1 MDPTTYQQA
10 CHSRLEPLPLL
21 LFSERRRKYFSF
33 GQVNTTQDSLLLGR
47 TATQCQERY
56 QKLLDEAEA
65 KENEELRLAGP
76 SDDIRRLQP
85 AGPVLGPI
93 EMFR

>member
-21 LFSERRRKYFSF
+21 LFSRKKTKIFFIWPSKY
-33 GQVNTTQDSLLLGR
+33 DSGFTPIGPNCHSMSGTLS
-47 TATQCQERY
+47 
-56 QKLLDEAEA
+56 KLLDEAEA

-76 SDDIRRLQP
+76 SDDIHRLQP
-85 AGPVLGPI
+85 AGPVLCPI